1 MAVLTSGDVPKF
13 SSVHTA
19 IESMKDDDSCSIFQ
33 MVVCIPRP
41 TVK

>member
-1 MAVLTSGDVPKF
+1 MAVLTSRDIPTF

-19 IESMKDDDSCSIFQ
+19 IESMIDDDSYNLFQ

-41 TVK
+41 TVE

>member
-19 IESMKDDDSCSIFQ
+19 IESMKDDDSYSLFQ

-41 TVK
+41 TVE